1 MVQKNVFAI
10 LFRKGALIPK
20 FCIIERYKEFLFF
33 IQFQCFFLNG
43 LCWELSEVLRQISS
57 FFYCFRDKIDQKML
71 KKSQFPKFEEKKIS
85 HPILMQFSCEVFIL
99 IGYLWT
105 IKQICYFIL
114 KRGIKGPK
122 FRNFTF
128 FERYWYIEILIFIQF
143 WCS

>member
-1 MVQKNVFAI
+1 MKIKISIYQYLSKNVKFRNLDPFIPLFKLMVQKNVFAI

-43 LCWELSEVLRQISS
+43 LWWELSEVLRQISS

-105 IKQICYFIL
+105 IKQIC
-114 KRGIKGPK
+114 
-122 FRNFTF
+122 
-128 FERYWYIEILIFIQF
+128 
-143 WCS
+143 